1 MNIAIS
7 ERWEKFVE
15 DTVEKGRYASATDV
29 VQEGL
34 RLVAEREARLQALR
48 EMIAESIAAGGDVG
62 DEELDADLDAMT
74 EALRKEGIA

>member
-15 DTVEKGRYASATDV
+15 DTVEQGRYASATDV

-34 RLVAEREARLQALR
+34 RLVAEREAKLKALR
-48 EMIAESIAAGGDVG
+48 EMIAESIAAGGDVS
-62 DEELDADLDAMT
+62 DEELDADLEVMA
-74 EALRKEGIA
+74 EALRKEGFQ

>member
-15 DTVEKGRYASATDV
+15 DTVEQGRYASATEV

-34 RLVAEREARLQALR
+34 RLVAEREAKLQWLR
-48 EMIAESIAAGGDVG
+48 DNVAASIAAGGDNS
-62 DEELDADLDAMT
+62 DEDVDDAVEQAL
-74 EALRKEGIA
+74 EELRKEGF

>member
-15 DTVEKGRYASATDV
+15 DTVEQGRYASATEV

-34 RLVAEREARLQALR
+34 RLVAEREAKLKALR
-48 EMIAESIAAGGDVG
+48 EMIAESIAAGGTNS
-62 DEELDADLDAMT
+62 DADVDDAI
-74 EALRKEGIA
+74 EQALKELRKEGV

>member
-15 DTVEKGRYASATDV
+15 DTVEQGRYASATEV

-34 RLVAEREARLQALR
+34 RLVAEREAKLKALR
-48 EMIAESIAAGGDVG
+48 EMIAESIAAGGATD
-62 DEELDADLDAMT
+62 DDELDVEIEGWAA
-74 EALRKEGIA
+74 ELRKEGIE

>member
-15 DTVEKGRYASATDV
+15 DTVEQGRYASAKDV

-34 RLVAEREARLQALR
+34 RLVAEREAKLKALR
-48 EMIAESIAAGGDVG
+48 EMIAESIAAGGDVS
-62 DEELDADLDAMT
+62 DEELDADLEVMA
-74 EALRKEGIA
+74 EALRKEGFQ